1 MAANTT
7 LNSSLPDIRP
17 NPTESAP
24 SAHQSALLTRKDQ
37 SDRVIPRFRAASELG
52 FLAQQPMELGEG
64 APDQQQSM
72 LELPIFSQDY
82 EVLLQDK
89 ENADHSLNKLRV
101 KRELI
106 SEAVAKNKP
115 KKERSFVNPVVEMAN
130 VRSIAELPGNLP
142 MKITQMIAKRL
153 LWRKAGDTTVTA

>member
-1 MAANTT
+1 
-7 LNSSLPDIRP
+7 
-17 NPTESAP
+17 
-24 SAHQSALLTRKDQ
+24 
-37 SDRVIPRFRAASELG
+37 
-52 FLAQQPMELGEG
+52 MELGEG

-115 KKERSFVNPVVEMAN
+115 KKELLKS
-130 VRSIAELPGNLP
+130 L
-142 MKITQMIAKRL
+142 MKK
-153 LWRKAGDTTVTA
+153 